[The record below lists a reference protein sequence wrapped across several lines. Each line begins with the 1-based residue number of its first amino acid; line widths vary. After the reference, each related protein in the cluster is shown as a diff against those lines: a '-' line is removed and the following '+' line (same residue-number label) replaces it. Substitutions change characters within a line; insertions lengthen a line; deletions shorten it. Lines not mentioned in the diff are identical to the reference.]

1 MAMDSF
7 YNRELSWLDFNRR
20 VLQEAEDPTVPLMQ
34 RLRFLGIFSNNNDEF
49 IKVRLARLLRQAKNA
64 KTEKTVLP
72 GGHTYDELVTLID
85 KDINAGQQRFTKTY
99 ERILEEMVTEGVQ
112 VVNETELSEEQ
123 ILFCRAYFLE
133 VINRRIAPLFLNKN
147 VQLPF
152 LPDNGIYFAVCM
164 ESDKK
169 KKNRYAILQ
178 VPVTPSCPRFVKL
191 PTENGRQDV
200 ILQDDIIRLCLGD
213 IFFMF
218 TYDRIQAFMFKFLRD
233 ASLNLESGFDKSL
246 LEKMEEGLEQRMRGK
261 PVRLIYDSQMP
272 EELAQLLAVKLK
284 LKKGETE
291 PGRRYHMLR
300 DLMKFP
306 VIRKELEANSSPPLT
321 HPDIAPNSSI
331 FQRISQKDILLAF
344 PYQSF
349 DHVIDFLREAAISPS
364 VESIHITLYRL
375 AADSRV
381 LTALTSAAK
390 NGKKV
395 TAYVELMARFDEEHN
410 VSVIDTLQHAG
421 VLLIHA
427 TPALKIHSK
436 LILVQCKRHKN
447 LTPGYVYVGTGNFN
461 EDTAKIYSDF
471 GLLTANSAFVD
482 DARSVFTFLGNMH
495 YRFSCK
501 KLLVSPFDMRKQIG
515 KLVANEI
522 VHAKNGKPA
531 HIWIKCNSITDIK
544 IARMLYHAAR
554 HGVEIRLIVRS
565 ACIVQAQTPGLSE
578 NIRAISIVDKYLEHA
593 RLWLFCNDGDETLYI
608 SSADMM
614 TRNLD
619 RRVEVAAPILDKK
632 LKKDLR
638 RFFEIQWSDTIKA
651 RNLASLAAN
660 SYVRMSAEPKTRAQ
674 EQLYSF
680 YASRVTKGQNEF

>member
-1 MAMDSF
+1 MTMDSF

-20 VLQEAEDPTVPLMQ
+20 VLQEAEDRTVPLMQ

-49 IKVRLARLLRQAKNA
+49 IKVRLARLLRQAKNT
-64 KTEKTVLP
+64 KTEKTPLP
-72 GGHTYDELVTLID
+72 GGHTCDQLVTLID
-85 KDINAGQQRFTKTY
+85 KDINVGQQRFTKIY
-99 ERILEEMVTEGVQ
+99 ERILEEMAAEGIHVI
-112 VVNETELSEEQ
+112 NETELNEEQ
-123 ILFCRAYFLE
+123 TQFCRAYFLE
-133 VINRRIAPLFLNKN
+133 VISRRIVPLFLNKN

-152 LPDNGIYFAVCM
+152 LPDNGVYFAVCM

-178 VPVTPSCPRFVKL
+178 VPVTTSCPRFVKL
-191 PTENGRQDV
+191 PSEKGRQDV

-218 TYDRIQAFMFKFLRD
+218 TYDRIQAFMFKLLRD

-246 LEKMEEGLEQRMRGK
+246 LEKMEEGLEQRLRGK
-261 PVRLIYDSQMP
+261 PVRFIYDRQMP

-284 LKKGETE
+284 LKKGEIE

-306 VIRKELEANSSPPLT
+306 VIRKELEANSTPTLT
-321 HPDIAPNSSI
+321 HPDIALNSSI

-381 LTALTSAAK
+381 VTALTSAAK

-395 TAYVELMARFDEEHN
+395 TAYVELLARFDEVHN
-410 VSVIDTLQHAG
+410 VSIIDALQHAG

-436 LILVQCKRHKN
+436 LILVQCKDHKSS
-447 LTPGYVYVGTGNFN
+447 TPGYVYVGTGNFN

-471 GLLTANSAFVD
+471 GLLTANAAFVE
-482 DARSVFTFLGNMH
+482 DARAVFNFLGNMH
-495 YRFSCK
+495 YRFRCK
-501 KLLVSPFDMRKQIG
+501 KLLVAPFDMRKQIG
-515 KLVANEI
+515 KLIANEI
-522 VHAKNGKPA
+522 THAKEGKPA
-531 HIWIKCNSITDIK
+531 HIWIKCNSITDVK
-544 IARMLYHAAR
+544 IARLLYHASR
-554 HGVEIRLIVRS
+554 QGVEIRLIVRS
-565 ACIVQAQTPGLSE
+565 ACIVRPQIPNLSE

-593 RLWLFCNDGDETLYI
+593 RLWLFCNDGNETVYI
-608 SSADMM
+608 SSSDMM

-651 RNLASLAAN
+651 RNLASFASN
-660 SYVRMSAEPKTRAQ
+660 SYVRASEEPEIRAQ
-674 EQLYSF
+674 EELHSF
-680 YASRVTKGQNEF
+680 YANQITKERNEL